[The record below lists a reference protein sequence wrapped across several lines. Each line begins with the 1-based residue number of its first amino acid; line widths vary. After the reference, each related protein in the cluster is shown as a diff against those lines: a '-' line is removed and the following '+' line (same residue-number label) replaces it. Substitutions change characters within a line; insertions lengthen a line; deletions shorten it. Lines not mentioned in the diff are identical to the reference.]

1 MARSQVSVL
10 VRQCLHQRISPQEF
24 VELLNLAS
32 KKWNVTGTEIS
43 VNLIGAAF
51 DFCSDNDPL
60 VSGYVQA
67 VLNAQRIQISEFLA
81 VLILRWQNAGKNA
94 APDMLDQSQLLAV
107 LVNDL
112 SIVASSMTLS
122 ELEVRKCMT
131 VGARWLKA
139 LFDVAAGSDFKH
151 SANQTNMLVSAC
163 AVFLITMMSIPAGVL
178 LLKATD
184 DDRDDV
190 LNSAIRQAID
200 GSMDTFPDISMQLLG
215 EAQKHP
221 ALMDSSVPESDNA
234 QAAEM
239 AAMQFSNNVHDAPNI
254 ASRLATYIYLYYKVS
269 VCSSG
274 KCSWLIVLAL
284 GFFHN

>member
-1 MARSQVSVL
+1 MARSQISIL
-10 VRQCLHQRISPQEF
+10 VRQCLHQRVSPQEF
-24 VELLNLAS
+24 VELLALAT
-32 KKWNVTGTEIS
+32 KKWDITSTEI
-43 VNLIGAAF
+43 VINLITSAF
-51 DFCSDNDPL
+51 DFCSSNDPL
-60 VSGYVQA
+60 VSGYLQIL
-67 VLNAQRIQISEFLA
+67 LNSQHAQVSEFLT
-81 VLILRWQNAGKNA
+81 VLILRWQNATKNA
-94 APDMLDQSQLLAV
+94 ASNILDQSQLLAV

-112 SIVASSMTLS
+112 SIAASSMTLS
-122 ELEVRKCMT
+122 QPEVRKCMT
-131 VGARWLKA
+131 LGARWLKA

-163 AVFLITMMSIPAGVL
+163 AVFLVTTMNIPAGVL

-184 DDRDDV
+184 ADRDNA

-221 ALMDSSVPESDNA
+221 ALIESSIPESDNA

-254 ASRLATYIYLYYKVS
+254 ASRSATYTYLYYKVGS
-269 VCSSG
+269 PGLSDQHS
-274 KCSWLIVLAL
+274 
-284 GFFHN
+284 